1 MSSSLTQDDRLLVEA
16 LKEGRDSA
24 YEQLLRQQGGH
35 VLAVTRRILGN
46 EEDARDATQDA
57 FLQAFKA
64 IDGFEGNA
72 KLSTWLHRIAV
83 NAALMRLRRKK
94 RRHEVSVEKLLP
106 QFKSD
111 GHATE
116 LVGAWAPTAD
126 EQLEA
131 EETRHWVREKIDELP
146 EDYRT
151 VLLLRDIEEMDTE
164 QTAEILQISKGA
176 VKTRL
181 HRARQ
186 ALRALLDPQMRGD
199 AA

>member
-1 MSSSLTQDDRLLVEA
+1 
-16 LKEGRDSA
+16 
-24 YEQLLRQQGGH
+24 
-35 VLAVTRRILGN
+35 
-46 EEDARDATQDA
+46 
-57 FLQAFKA
+57 
-64 IDGFEGNA
+64 
-72 KLSTWLHRIAV
+72 
-83 NAALMRLRRKK
+83 MRPTNP
-94 RRHEVSVEKLLP
+94 SVEKLLP
-106 QFKSD
+106 QFKSN
-111 GHATE
+111 GHPAET
-116 LVGAWAPTAD
+116 VGAWSPTAE

-131 EETRHWVREKIDELP
+131 EETRQWVREKIDELP

-164 QTAEILQISKGA
+164 QTAEVLQISKGA